1 MKWIFPPILQPIII
15 LTTILTQCFN
25 ASFASIA
32 IDPSSSE
39 HATSKINAVQNIGLR
54 YGNRINADRGQR
66 LDTRLATAQL
76 PYLDIVWEV
85 VVAVLPSVLN
95 AFVV

>member
-1 MKWIFPPILQPIII
+1 MPMRSRPALFDFSHERP
-15 LTTILTQCFN
+15 N
-25 ASFASIA
+25 
-32 IDPSSSE
+32 
-39 HATSKINAVQNIGLR
+39 ATSNINAVQNIGLW
-54 YGNRINADRGQR
+54 YGNRNTDRRQR